1 MTDHALMKRYLLGT
15 ASPEERTALE
25 NEYLSDADAF
35 EELTAAENDLI
46 DSYTRGKLSELDK
59 QEFEKRYLTSPKRQ
73 ARVDF
78 SLALGEVSSQPHQTT
93 SIGKPSFSQE
103 LLAFF
108 QLRSPIFQWG
118 FAAVCAVALVAT
130 ILSLRVTHNRDLQA
144 RLGSPQRERQPQAPI
159 TTPPITQT
167 QPLPQTR
174 IFHPVPPI
182 PPNGG
187 TGGMEFAKA
196 VTPVLG
202 DFTLQLN
209 PGVSR
214 TVGSGTPKAFVVS
227 SGTSWLNLQL
237 SLDNDDHS
245 AYAVLVETPGGT
257 VIHRVEGLNSRTVSG
272 RRIVVA
278 RLPVRLIP
286 AGDYIVDLR
295 GTGDDKIKEESLE
308 SYNFRVL
315 YK

>member
-1 MTDHALMKRYLLGT
+1 MMTDHALMKRYLLGT

-25 NEYLSDADAF
+25 SEYLSDADAF

-59 QEFEKRYLTSPKRQ
+59 QKFEERYLTSPERQ

-108 QLRSPIFQWG
+108 QLRNPIFQWG

-144 RLGSPQRERQPQAPI
+144 RLGSPQPERQPQAPI
-159 TTPPITQT
+159 TSPPITHT
-167 QPLPQTR
+167 QPLPQT
-174 IFHPVPPI
+174 PPI

-187 TGGMEFAKA
+187 TGGMELAKA
-196 VTPVLG
+196 GPVLG

-257 VIHRVEGLNSRTVSG
+257 VIHRVEGLNSWTVSG

-308 SYNFRVL
+308 SYSFRVL